1 VEKWITQ
8 TNDQGA
14 TFEPKEVAANEG
26 RTKPR
31 QPAAKN

>member
-1 VEKWITQ
+1 VEKWITD

-26 RTKPR
+26 RTKP
-31 QPAAKN
+31 K